1 MKLIIEDDEGRKTVV
16 PVLRD
21 EITIGREDENIVRLA
36 EKDVSRRHGRLL
48 RLDGEYYIEDLSS
61 FTGIR
66 VNGEK
71 IDGRRLIHAGDLIQ
85 ISEYDLILMTG
96 PEEKAAASEPA
107 LAGAEG
113 QVVAEAQAAAAAQAR
128 HLAETATIRLSDLK
142 REAAEVPVVEVP
154 EA

>member
-21 EITIGREDENIVRLA
+21 EITIGRNEQNIVRLS
-36 EKDVSRRHGRLL
+36 EQDVSRRHGRLL
-48 RLDGEYYIEDLSS
+48 RQDGEYYIEDLNS

-96 PEEKAAASEPA
+96 PEEKASAPVVGLNNQENETGRPDPADAAPADPA
-107 LAGAEG
+107 LAD
-113 QVVAEAQAAAAAQAR
+113 AEAQ
-128 HLAETATIRLSDLK
+128 I
-142 REAAEVPVVEVP
+142 AAE
-154 EA
+154 AKAWRL

>member
-21 EITIGREDENIVRLA
+21 EITIGRTDENIVRLA
-36 EKDVSRRHGRLL
+36 EKDVSRHHGRLL
-48 RLDGEYYIEDLSS
+48 RQDGEYYVEDLSS

-71 IDGRRLIHAGDLIQ
+71 IEGRRLIHAGDLIQ

-96 PEEKAAASEPA
+96 PEEKASAPLIGLGNPED
-107 LAGAEG
+107 
-113 QVVAEAQAAAAAQAR
+113 
-128 HLAETATIRLSDLK
+128 ETDRQ
-142 REAAEVPVVEVP
+142 EAADTDRRRSCRTCYTPTPWRIVLPSRCKYTP
-154 EA
+154 R